1 MSILDRNPL
10 YNNTSHI
17 VEATTPDIAGIA
29 IFIALFTAV
38 AFLAWI
44 DDRTK

>member
-10 YNNTSHI
+10 YNNTSHVI
-17 VEATTPDIAGIA
+17 EAANTDTVEIA
-29 IFIALFTAV
+29 IFIALFVAL